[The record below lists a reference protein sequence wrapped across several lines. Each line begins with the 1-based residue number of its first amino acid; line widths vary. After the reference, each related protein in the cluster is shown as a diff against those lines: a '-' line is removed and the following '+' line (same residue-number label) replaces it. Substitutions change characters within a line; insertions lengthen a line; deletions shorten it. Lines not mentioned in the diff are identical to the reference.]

1 MFYFVVMVNLLL
13 ALTSP
18 YVGIRQTTMECLK
31 LLSEKGCIGHGAF
44 APLVK
49 HLLQCEVEIEADQE
63 YLKQVSIFLSWPMI
77 KLSIFFLYP
86 DWHELYK
93 NIVFELLE

>member
-31 LLSEKGCIGHGAF
+31 LLSDKGCIGLGAF
-44 APLVK
+44 VPLVK

-63 YLKQVSIFLSWPMI
+63 YLKQVSIFLS
-77 KLSIFFLYP
+77 
-86 DWHELYK
+86 
-93 NIVFELLE
+93 